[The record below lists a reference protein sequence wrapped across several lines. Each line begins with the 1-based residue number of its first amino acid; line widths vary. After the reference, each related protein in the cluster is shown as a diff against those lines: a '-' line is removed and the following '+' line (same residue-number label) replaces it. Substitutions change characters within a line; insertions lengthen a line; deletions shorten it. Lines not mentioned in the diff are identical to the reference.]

1 MAISR
6 LSFYSD
12 QLGMKTTINV
22 ILPEHPSGEGK
33 TLLLLHGLGD
43 DENSWLDRT
52 RLAEYA
58 ENTNL
63 TIIMP
68 RLDRSYYTNRNGDS
82 QYFEYINQEILQRC
96 RQWFHLSSMKEKTFI
111 AGISMGGFGALKAG
125 LVHPNQFQTI
135 FAMSSMTDIVRKW
148 HESSNRDAWY
158 RGLFGSP
165 DRVIQSNNDIA
176 YLVGQQE
183 EQTPFIWQLC
193 GYDDPYYDM
202 NVTLS
207 AQIEQKGLRHEFVEV
222 DGGHEWSVWDKAIQ
236 QIITIIVKNN

>member
-1 MAISR
+1 MAINR
-6 LSFYSD
+6 LSFYSEE
-12 QLGMKTTINV
+12 LEMKTGINV

-58 ENTNL
+58 ENTDL

-68 RLDRSYYTNRNGDS
+68 RVDRSYYANRNGDS
-82 QYFEYINQEILQRC
+82 KYFEYISQEILQRC
-96 RQWFHLSSMKEKTFI
+96 QQWFHLSSMKEKTFI
-111 AGISMGGFGALKAG
+111 AGISMGGFGALKTG
-125 LVHPNQFQTI
+125 LVYPNQFQTI

-148 HESSNRDAWY
+148 HESPNRDAWY

-165 DRVIQSNNDIA
+165 DQVMQSNNDIA

-183 EQTPFIWQLC
+183 KQTPFIWQLC

-222 DGGHEWSVWDKAIQ
+222 EGGHEWSVWDKAIQ